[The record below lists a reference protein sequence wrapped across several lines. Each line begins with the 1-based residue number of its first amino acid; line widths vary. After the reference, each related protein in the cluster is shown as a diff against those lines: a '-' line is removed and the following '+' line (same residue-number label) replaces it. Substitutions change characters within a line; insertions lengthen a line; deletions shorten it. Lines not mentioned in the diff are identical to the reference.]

1 MGSNMTERFG
11 AVEPRAATAR
21 KLNALL
27 ERVVALEEALLNKA
41 EEKPAK
47 KSTKKAEVEEVSE

>member
-1 MGSNMTERFG
+1 MIERFG

-27 ERVVALEEALLNKA
+27 ERVAALEEALLNKA

-47 KSTKKAEVEEVSE
+47 KPAKKAEVEEVSE